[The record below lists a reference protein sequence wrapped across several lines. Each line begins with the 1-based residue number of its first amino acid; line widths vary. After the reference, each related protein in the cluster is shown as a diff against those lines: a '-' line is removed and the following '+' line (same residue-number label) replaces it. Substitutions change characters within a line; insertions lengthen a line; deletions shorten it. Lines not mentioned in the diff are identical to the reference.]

1 MQADEYGIESEV
13 TVLRQ
18 APIEMYSKEDQ
29 YVPPI
34 LAKWL
39 RPHQREGVEFL
50 YQCVMGMKNY
60 NGHGAILA
68 DDMGLGE
75 FIETCRGIPIVKRR
89 VDGLISLYH
98 PILF

>member
-1 MQADEYGIESEV
+1 M
-13 TVLRQ
+13 
-18 APIEMYSKEDQ
+18 EMYSKEDQ

-60 NGHGAILA
+60 NGNGAILA

-75 FIETCRGIPIVKRR
+75 FFSFEIVM
-89 VDGLISLYH
+89 
-98 PILF
+98 LFQKEAMNFLHRHGH